1 MREFLATILARPS
14 WNFDREYL
22 EMEFHSKASSNEILR
37 LRERQEFYYL
47 KATGRGYSFLYE
59 FSASLS
65 WSFRDFL
72 KFQTVFVQFIC
83 DEILWL
89 GEIYRA
95 I

>member
-1 MREFLATILARPS
+1 MQEFLATILARPS
-14 WNFDREYL
+14 RNFDRECL
-22 EMEFHSKASSNEILR
+22 TIEFHSKATSSEISR
-37 LRERQEFYYL
+37 IWERQEFYCL
-47 KATGRGYSFLYE
+47 KAAEIRGFLYN
-59 FSASLS
+59 FSVSLL